1 MTHDA
6 KPDAYTPEDEALL
19 DRLAAR
25 VVELRMEVPAV
36 LALESGRPLGFLA
49 SQAMLFFEPVAR
61 ALFRL
66 PDYRRLAALV
76 ERRETLEKLAAKI
89 EARADEAQR
98 ERRAAAAERRAAAA
112 DHRARRAA
120 PKHPPR
126 QR

>member
-1 MTHDA
+1 MSA
-6 KPDAYTPEDEALL
+6 NPQAWTPEDEALL
-19 DRLAAR
+19 DRLATR
-25 VVELRMEVPAV
+25 VVELHMEVPAI

-49 SQAMLFFEPVAR
+49 SQAMVFFEPIAR

-76 ERRETLEKLAAKI
+76 ERRETVEKLLTKI

-98 ERRAAAAERRAAAA
+98 ARRAAAAERRA
-112 DHRARRAA
+112 RRAA
-120 PKHPPR
+120 SKPAPR